1 MGILLAKVAG
11 LNGGRLPEWAE
22 QREAPFPPAATTPW
36 HPSPDPSAFPS
47 QLKAQTQGTSEEL
60 RCLQLLNRLQELSE
74 LEELMSSQ
82 PCFRLALGIQD
93 YVAMVRSLST
103 WLLPLGFRSP
113 KS

>member
-1 MGILLAKVAG
+1 M
-11 LNGGRLPEWAE
+11 
-22 QREAPFPPAATTPW
+22 EAACPSGQSSGKPPFPPAATTTW
-36 HPSPDPSAFPS
+36 HPPPDPSAFLS

-60 RCLQLLNRLQELSE
+60 RCLQLLNRLQELQE

-103 WLLPLGFRSP
+103 LLLPWGFWSP